1 MKLFNSLI
9 ILIVILIACPEFA
22 QAERRFNRRMNAAL
36 EAFNN
41 YQFNHALNRL
51 KKAYSRTR
59 DRDNRNLIIFK
70 MGECYR
76 FMNDTRRAEVNYRR
90 VIRNNF
96 YEKEPIVWLRYGD
109 MLRINEK
116 YDIAEEAY
124 LAYIEAVPDDPRGTT
139 GLESVKLAL
148 QWLENP
154 TKYEVVNERK
164 INTREDDFAPNYADR
179 NHNSIVFTSN
189 RDGVLGKGKDGWTDM
204 NYTDLF
210 FARRDPKGDW
220 GTPALV
226 DNQGVANTGSH
237 EGVAT
242 FTQRFTN
249 MYFTRCYSQK
259 SEEERGHGCQIYM
272 AIREGNS
279 WAEPVK
285 LELGGDS
292 THVVGHPTLSANELT
307 IIFSADF
314 EGSIG
319 GNDLWTATRSSATE
333 NFGSAKNLGNLINT
347 LGDEMFPF
355 LRDDTVLYFSSNG
368 HPGMGGLDIFK
379 SSLVDGQWQ
388 QPVNMQFPVNSP
400 GDESGVTFK
409 PGEETGFFSSNRRG
423 GRGGDDIYSFVK
435 PPLVFTLQ
443 GVVRNEAN
451 LQFVPAA
458 AIRMV
463 GTDGSSVKAKTD
475 PKGFYSF
482 APSQIRPNTTYEL
495 TVDHEGFFIKKGAYT
510 TVDVFA
516 NRDFTVDFMLEP
528 IPDRAIPLPEI
539 RYELAKWD
547 LLPQYQD
554 SLRGLISI
562 LDQNPTIVIELA
574 AHTDLR
580 NTYEF
585 NDILSQRRA
594 ESVVNYLTERGIA
607 PDRMKARGYGERV
620 PRTLETDFIVDGF
633 SFKAG
638 TVLDE
643 TFIESLPTVAH
654 REAAHQLNRRTE
666 FRVLSRDYVPRTTPA
681 IPREIQLVLD
691 PGESVVNYRSGDK
704 GEVYVPCILNGYNL
718 IFTLETFEKSA
729 LRMSLEQAMKLLT
742 DGAINRND
750 FEGDAERVL
759 GAGTISDLA
768 VFNIRELRIG
778 DKIANNLKVTVHHRQ
793 TDPLVIGENVLRQFG
808 DFSINRNN
816 RQIIFRKH
824 E

>member
-1 MKLFNSLI
+1 MKLFNSLTI
-9 ILIVILIACPEFA
+9 FIVILLACPEFVQA
-22 QAERRFNRRMNAAL
+22 QRRYNRRINAAE

-41 YQFNHALNRL
+41 YQFNNALNRY

-59 DRDNRNLIIFK
+59 DRDNRNYIIFK

-76 FMNDTRRAEVNYRR
+76 FMNDARRAEVNYRR

-96 YEKEPIVWLRYGD
+96 DKKEPIVWLRYGD

-116 YDIAEEAY
+116 YDLAEEAY
-124 LAYIEAVPDDPRGTT
+124 LAYIEAVPDDPRGEV

-154 TKYEVVNERK
+154 TKYEVTNERK
-164 INTREDDFAPNYADR
+164 INTREDEFAPNYADR
-179 NHNSIVFTSN
+179 NYNSIVFTSN
-189 RDGVLGKGKDGWTDM
+189 RDGVSGKGKDDWTDK

-220 GTPALV
+220 GTPVLV
-226 DNQGVANTGSH
+226 DNQGIVNTGSH

-259 SEEERGHGCQIYM
+259 TEEERGYGCQIYM
-272 AIREGNS
+272 ATREGNS
-279 WAEPVK
+279 WTEPVK

-314 EGSIG
+314 DGSVG
-319 GNDLWTATRSSATE
+319 GKDLWIATRSAATE
-333 NFGSAKNLGNLINT
+333 NFGTARNLGELINT
-347 LGDEMFPF
+347 TGDEMFPF

-388 QPVNMQFPVNSP
+388 KPVNMQYPINSP
-400 GDESGVTFK
+400 GDDFGITFK

-458 AIRMV
+458 SIRMV
-463 GTDGSSVKAKTD
+463 GTDGSSVEAKTD
-475 PKGFYSF
+475 PRGFYSF
-482 APSQIRPNTTYEL
+482 ASSQIKPNTTYEL
-495 TVDHEGFFIKKGAYT
+495 TVNHEGFFIKKGAFT

-516 NRDFTVDFMLEP
+516 NRDFKVDFMLEP
-528 IPDRAIPLPEI
+528 IPDKAIPLPEI

-554 SLRGLISI
+554 SLRGLIRI

-574 AHTDLR
+574 AHTDSR
-580 NTYEF
+580 NTFEY

-594 ESVVNYLTERGIA
+594 ESVVNYLIERGIA
-607 PDRMKARGYGERV
+607 PDRMVARGYGKRV
-620 PRTLETDFIVDGF
+620 PRTLEKDITVDGYT
-633 SFKAG
+633 FKAG
-638 TVLDE
+638 TVLDDQ
-643 TFIESLPTVAH
+643 FIESLPTVAQ

-666 FRVLSRDYVPRTTPA
+666 FRVLSRDYVPRTTAAKPG
-681 IPREIQLVLD
+681 EIQLVLN
-691 PGESVVNYRSGDK
+691 PGENIVNYRSGDK

-718 IFTLETFEKSA
+718 IFTLETFEKTA
-729 LRMSLEQAMKLLT
+729 LRISLDQAMKLLT

-750 FEGDAERVL
+750 FEGDAERIL
-759 GAGTISDLA
+759 GAGTIADRA

-778 DKIANNLKVTVHHRQ
+778 DKTVNNLKVTVHHRQ

-808 DFSINRNN
+808 EFSINKDK
-816 RQIIFRKH
+816 RQIIFR
-824 E
+824 